1 MVAVL
6 TPDTTRPRLL
16 SYNISLD
23 AGQLYL
29 LFDEAVNYSSVD
41 TTLISLW
48 STSSGMGTAFQL
60 TTASGSD
67 GPNSDLI
74 IVDIARQ
81 DLDIVK
87 DYTDLATSENDTVLA
102 LVQPAVRDMS
112 DNDVVSVY
120 RVFDTHPMTF
130 FPDITSPELDD
141 FNLDLNIGTLA
152 LSFSETI
159 NPANFNITS
168 IVLQNSSMSS
178 APSFTVMPSSTY
190 QRIGLSTI
198 LVNFSLSDLNAI
210 KADENLATSPNNTFL
225 VIDSLAAEDR
235 NGNALVPIL
244 SNNSKPVTEFTN
256 DSTLPYLVSFVI
268 DFDNGNL
275 TLSFSETVNTTSLDL
290 TQVTLSNNPSAGVS
304 YNLTGG
310 MVAPEFTDVLRVN
323 FLKVDR
329 DEITRL
335 HVCTRQEDCFIS
347 FSSLLVEDM
356 STNPVQPIELND
368 PQPVL
373 AFIADQS
380 STTLVAFRLFDLN
393 MGVIRLEFEE
403 TIDVSSINLTALS
416 VQDFPSA
423 AVASVQ
429 LSGGTVVTSN
439 GTFVEINI
447 TNDDLNLIKARTILC
462 TDRVTNCFIRLKTTF
477 ARDTFGNF
485 IVPVVDSSMILS
497 NSFPDVLVP
506 DTTPPELLSFNLN
519 LTSETLILF
528 FSETVDYTT
537 FETRFITF
545 VNDQEN
551 TTVSISL
558 NNIVGD
564 SLFTQE
570 YLPYM
575 RFRIAADDVDRLQA
589 ESRVATGVDD
599 TFIVI
604 DSSLVMDTSGNAI
617 VQILS
622 NDSLGVTNFTA
633 DSIQPMFVAFTQ
645 LDMNEGIITL
655 SFSEPI
661 ESDSIIFSAFT
672 LHNVE
677 TGDNVSFTL
686 TSGSTMYADAVHRSL
701 QIIFSPQDL
710 RSVKLLQQLAV
721 SLDTSYLSFTDGAI
735 NDTAQNPID
744 GISSNM
750 SVQADDY
757 IGDETRP
764 LLLNFTLDMDDG
776 LLDLT
781 FDDVFDRETLMPQ
794 HITLQSESSTEPNS
808 SYTLQQGSSISPDG
822 FSITINLAKI
832 DLDEIKMRSRLATS
846 METTY
851 ISLSSQIGRDIA
863 GNPVTAIVIDE
874 AVQVLNFTEDTTDPF
889 LERFSLDLN
898 VEVSGI
904 DRGTITL
911 VFSEAINVTS
921 LDLRELTLQNTQ
933 NGSESS
939 EVYRLTGGDLNPAV
953 TGVTIVVTLTKYDTD
968 NLKELTF
975 LGTTV
980 NDTFISFPDTLIA
993 DMNNNP
999 IIPID
1004 QFNATMAAGLTAD
1017 IIPPE
1022 IIKFS
1027 LDLDG
1032 APCLELTFS
1041 ETVNVSS
1048 LDATRIILQSSAE
1061 DPPLS
1066 SFQLT
1071 GGNVTSIND
1080 TVVRVCFTLS
1090 DANNVKRLRQLATS
1104 PTNTFLRFEFGMVY
1118 DNGGNAIQ
1126 EIAPSSAVQILVDCY
1141 TEDTTQPKLI
1151 EFDFDLTSDMLT
1163 LYFTETVSI
1172 IEFNFTGIT
1181 IISGFDPDSE
1191 HRQLIGGNIDI
1202 WRQRYCRHHSHL

>member
-1 MVAVL
+1 M
-6 TPDTTRPRLL
+6 
-16 SYNISLD
+16 
-23 AGQLYL
+23 
-29 LFDEAVNYSSVD
+29 
-41 TTLISLW
+41 
-48 STSSGMGTAFQL
+48 
-60 TTASGSD
+60 
-67 GPNSDLI
+67 
-74 IVDIARQ
+74 
-81 DLDIVK
+81 
-87 DYTDLATSENDTVLA
+87 
-102 LVQPAVRDMS
+102 
-112 DNDVVSVY
+112 
-120 RVFDTHPMTF
+120 
-130 FPDITSPELDD
+130 
-141 FNLDLNIGTLA
+141 
-152 LSFSETI
+152 
-159 NPANFNITS
+159 
-168 IVLQNSSMSS
+168 
-178 APSFTVMPSSTY
+178 
-190 QRIGLSTI
+190 
-198 LVNFSLSDLNAI
+198 
-210 KADENLATSPNNTFL
+210 
-225 VIDSLAAEDR
+225 
-235 NGNALVPIL
+235 
-244 SNNSKPVTEFTN
+244 
-256 DSTLPYLVSFVI
+256 
-268 DFDNGNL
+268 
-275 TLSFSETVNTTSLDL
+275 
-290 TQVTLSNNPSAGVS
+290 
-304 YNLTGG
+304 TGG

-874 AVQVLNFTEDTTDPF
+874 A
-889 LERFSLDLN
+889 
-898 VEVSGI
+898 
-904 DRGTITL
+904 
-911 VFSEAINVTS
+911 
-921 LDLRELTLQNTQ
+921 
-933 NGSESS
+933 
-939 EVYRLTGGDLNPAV
+939 
-953 TGVTIVVTLTKYDTD
+953 
-968 NLKELTF
+968 
-975 LGTTV
+975 
-980 NDTFISFPDTLIA
+980 
-993 DMNNNP
+993 
-999 IIPID
+999 
-1004 QFNATMAAGLTAD
+1004 
-1017 IIPPE
+1017 
-1022 IIKFS
+1022 
-1027 LDLDG
+1027 
-1032 APCLELTFS
+1032 
-1041 ETVNVSS
+1041 
-1048 LDATRIILQSSAE
+1048 
-1061 DPPLS
+1061 
-1066 SFQLT
+1066 
-1071 GGNVTSIND
+1071 
-1080 TVVRVCFTLS
+1080 
-1090 DANNVKRLRQLATS
+1090 
-1104 PTNTFLRFEFGMVY
+1104 
-1118 DNGGNAIQ
+1118 
-1126 EIAPSSAVQILVDCY
+1126 
-1141 TEDTTQPKLI
+1141 
-1151 EFDFDLTSDMLT
+1151 
-1163 LYFTETVSI
+1163 
-1172 IEFNFTGIT
+1172 
-1181 IISGFDPDSE
+1181 
-1191 HRQLIGGNIDI
+1191 
-1202 WRQRYCRHHSHL
+1202 